1 MDNEAAR
8 ARLDAENDRVSGLIA
23 DLREEVADAIDGEHS
38 ELATRS
44 QHPADGGSELFEREK
59 ELTILESLEAELAEI
74 QAAIARIEAGTYGI
88 DEETGEPIDPARL
101 EALPIARTNVH
112 PDTRR

>member
-1 MDNEAAR
+1 MDNDAAR
-8 ARLDAENDRVSGLIA
+8 ARLDAENDRVSGLIEE
-23 DLREEVADAIDGEHS
+23 LREEVAETTDGEHS
-38 ELATRS
+38 ELASRT
-44 QHPADGGSELFEREK
+44 QHPADDASDLFERET
-59 ELTILESLEAELAEI
+59 ELSILESLEAELAEI

-101 EALPIARTNVH
+101 EALPTARTNVH

>member
-1 MDNEAAR
+1 MDNDAAR

-23 DLREEVADAIDGEHS
+23 DLREEVAEANESDTS

-44 QHPADGGSELFEREK
+44 QHPADDGSDLFERET
-59 ELTILESLEAELAEI
+59 ELSILESLEAELAEI

-101 EALPIARTNVH
+101 EALPTARTNVH

>member
-1 MDNEAAR
+1 MDNDAAR

-23 DLREEVADAIDGEHS
+23 ELKEEVADAADGDQS
-38 ELATRS
+38 ISTRS
-44 QHPADGGSELFEREK
+44 QHPADGGTELFEREK

-101 EALPIARTNVH
+101 EALPTARTNVH